1 MIELA
6 VICALLVALN
16 AWQMVD
22 RRRERQEVR
31 VERADL
37 LQRIQAPQ
45 HAITQHHNAGAGQFA
60 PPAVDPE
67 IDEDFWVSKE
77 DLAELAARGEAS

>member
-6 VICALLVALN
+6 VICGLQLVLIAFLL
-16 AWQMVD
+16 QD
-22 RRRERQEVR
+22 RHNERQEVR

-45 HAITQHHNAGAGQFA
+45 HAVTQHHNAGAGQFA

-67 IDEDFWVSKE
+67 LDEDFWVSKE

>member
-1 MIELA
+1 MSVVLIA
-6 VICALLVALN
+6 FLL
-16 AWQMVD
+16 QD
-22 RRRERQEVR
+22 RHNERQEVR

-45 HAITQHHNAGAGQFA
+45 HAVTQHHNAGAGQFA